1 MIEPIN
7 VTMKSNLHTVA
18 GSLNISMPANTV
30 PTAPIPVHTT
40 YVVLAAGLVLLL
52 SVKTY

>member
-30 PTAPIPVHTT
+30 PTAPIPVHT
-40 YVVLAAGLVLLL
+40 A
-52 SVKTY
+52 

>member
-30 PTAPIPVHTT
+30 PTAPIPVTLHKP
-40 YVVLAAGLVLLL
+40 YQWAGLVLLL